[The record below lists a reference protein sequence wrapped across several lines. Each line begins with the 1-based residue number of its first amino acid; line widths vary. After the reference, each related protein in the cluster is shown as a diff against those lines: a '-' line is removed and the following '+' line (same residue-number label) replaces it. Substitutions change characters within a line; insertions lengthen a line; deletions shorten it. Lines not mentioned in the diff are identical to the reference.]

1 MSINKKDRA
10 KGALM
15 GAFIG
20 EALGVGPHW
29 YYDLEEM
36 REEYGEWIDDYTEP
50 KSDRYHGGLEA
61 GEISQAGILLKMM
74 AENLIENDGY
84 DQNSFCKMMDE
95 EFLPQISGKAMDGPG
110 GYTSQSM
117 RHLWRTR
124 VKQGLDWDKAAGN
137 ADTTEAI
144 ERNIAQAIY
153 YADDLKKLSLNIT
166 KNTALTQS
174 DNLIGSLTVAFSSV
188 LALLVQGE
196 NLDSAISARLMKAVD
211 KGELPFHKVTS
222 DNLNPPQKDK
232 QFEEADLYGEG
243 IFASPD
249 ALLSPSYMARAVED
263 ESIVIEP
270 AWKVSIVYGMPC
282 AIYHMLPAV
291 YYLSARFKDDFE
303 SGVLHAINGGG
314 QNQVRTMLTGALI
327 GAQIGFSEI
336 PKRFIEGLK
345 QKDELLGLT
354 EDLVKHFKN
363 NKIE

>member
-1 MSINKKDRA
+1 MSINKIDRA

-74 AENLIENDGY
+74 TENLIKNEGY
-84 DQNSFCKMMDE
+84 DQDSFCKMMDE
-95 EFLPQISGKAMDGPG
+95 EFLPKISEKAMDGPG

-117 RHLWRTR
+117 RHLWRAR
-124 VKQGLDWDKAAGN
+124 VKQGLDWDQTAGN

-153 YADDLKKLSLNIT
+153 YADDLKSLSKNIRD
-166 KNTALTQS
+166 NTALTQS
-174 DNLIGSLTVAFSSV
+174 DNLIASLTTAFSSV
-188 LALLVQGE
+188 LALLIQGDS
-196 NLDSAISARLMKAVD
+196 LDSNISSKLMKAVD

-222 DNLNPPQKDK
+222 DNLNPPEKDNDL
-232 QFEEADLYGEG
+232 EETDLYGEG

-249 ALLSPSYMARAVED
+249 GLLSPSYMARAVED
-263 ESIVIEP
+263 KSIVIEP

-303 SGVLHAINGGG
+303 SGVLHALNGGG
-314 QNQVRTMLTGALI
+314 QNQVRAMLTGSLI
-327 GAQIGFSEI
+327 GAQVGLSNI
-336 PKRFIEGLK
+336 PKRFIEGLQ
-345 QKDELLGLT
+345 QKDELLRLA

-363 NKIE
+363 TKIE

>member
-1 MSINKKDRA
+1 MSNGIKDRA

-36 REEYGEWIDDYTEP
+36 HNEYGEWIDDYTEP
-50 KSDRYHGGLEA
+50 KPDRYHDGLKA

-74 AENLIENDGY
+74 TENLIKNDGY
-84 DQNSFCKMMDE
+84 DQDSFCKMMDE
-95 EFLPQISGKAMDGPG
+95 EFLPKTSGEAMAGPG

-117 RHLWRTR
+117 RHLWRSR
-124 VKQGLDWDKAAGN
+124 VKQGLDWDQAAGN

-153 YADDLKKLSLNIT
+153 YVDDLKNLSLNIT

-174 DNLIGSLTVAFSSV
+174 DNLIGSLTVGFSSV

-196 NLDSAISARLMKAVD
+196 RLDRKISAKLMKAVD

-222 DNLNPPQKDK
+222 DNLKPPQKNNQLD
-232 QFEEADLYGEG
+232 ESDLYGEG

-263 ESIVIEP
+263 DSIVIEP
-270 AWKVSIVYGMPC
+270 AWKASIVYGMPC

-291 YYLSARFKDDFE
+291 YYLSAKFKDDFE
-303 SGVLHAINGGG
+303 SGVLHALNGGG

-327 GAQIGFSEI
+327 GAQVGLSNI
-336 PKRFIEGLK
+336 PIRFIDGLQ
-345 QKDELLGLT
+345 QKDELLRLT
-354 EDLVKHFKN
+354 EDLVKHFKDT
-363 NKIE
+363 KIE